1 MTEKRD
7 NTYSTP
13 GTMDISEQQKTF
25 SGFIRATVWVVCLSL
40 AALTFMA
47 LTNA

>member
-7 NTYSTP
+7 MTYSTP

-25 SGFIRATVWVVCLSL
+25 AGFIRATVWVVCLSL
-40 AALTFMA
+40 AALIFMA